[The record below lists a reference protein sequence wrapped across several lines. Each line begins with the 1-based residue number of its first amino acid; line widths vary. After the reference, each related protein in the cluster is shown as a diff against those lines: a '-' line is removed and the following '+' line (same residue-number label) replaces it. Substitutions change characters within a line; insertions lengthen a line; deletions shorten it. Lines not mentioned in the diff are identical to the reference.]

1 MVHGDPTRGEVPAI
15 VERRPANA
23 GPGRR
28 SERMRSSR
36 RPDPAVC
43 ALDERSLAT
52 PRPLSADGRCLPIK
66 KRRGARRNRRA
77 PGASSGGQ
85 NDNDGRLRP
94 KMPCCPPGAAIVR
107 SPTVP
112 PPISAPQHQEN
123 YLRDLRLTAM
133 SSCLCV
139 FVFATCS
146 APLRFFPLCSFSVSL
161 CLCGFL
167 ADGRQIRNPKS
178 EIPISK
184 FSRPLLREP
193 PA

>member
-1 MVHGDPTRGEVPAI
+1 VARS
-15 VERRPANA
+15 RP
-23 GPGRR
+23 
-28 SERMRSSR
+28 SSN
-36 RPDPAVC
+36 
-43 ALDERSLAT
+43 
-52 PRPLSADGRCLPIK
+52 DGRQTLDRAIAPNARVRHDDPIQRSALSKSAASPLLAPCRRMDGATQKK

-77 PGASSGGQ
+77 PGASSGGK
-85 NDNDGRLRP
+85 NGNDGRLRP
-94 KMPCCPPGAAIVR
+94 KMPCSPPGAAIVI

-178 EIPISK
+178 EIRNS
-184 FSRPLLREP
+184 
-193 PA
+193 